1 MTDKARKYIGIW
13 LIIGLFL
20 VFIQVTI
27 GGITRLT
34 DSGLSI
40 TEWELVKGVIPPTN
54 EEKWEEA
61 FQKYQTHAKKQ
72 YENLHQNMTMVE
84 FKVIY
89 FWEWFHRLWG
99 RMMGLVFLFPFLF
112 FASKKWIPGWLYKRF
127 VVMIGLAALAAT
139 FGWIM
144 VASGLDTE
152 NRTWVSAY
160 KLSIHLSIAVILFA
174 YIFWTVLKVMKPKR
188 EGYVNLVFRNA
199 SLVVIGFIF
208 LQIVFGAFM
217 AGMRAGSL
225 HTSWPIFINSS
236 NYFNILLSGPEQVA
250 GSFLLDYEDKAWVK
264 SVVQLVH
271 RFLAFLL
278 LVLSIVFVININKSK
293 LAPLVKNANLI
304 MLSVLGV
311 QYLLGILTITNIV
324 GNNVPVVLGVLHQ
337 VVAMLLLISWLY
349 ILYNLKKNQ

>member
-1 MTDKARKYIGIW
+1 MTDSARKYIGIW
-13 LIIGLFL
+13 LIVGLFL

-40 TEWELVKGVIPPTN
+40 TEWEIVKGVIPPTN
-54 EEKWEEA
+54 EEKWLEA

-72 YENLHQNMTMVE
+72 YENLHQDMTIAE

-112 FASKKWIPGWLYKRF
+112 FAVKKWIPTWLYGRF
-127 VVMIGLAALAAT
+127 AVMIGLAALAAT

-144 VASGLDTE
+144 VASGLDAE

-160 KLSIHLSIAVILFA
+160 KLAIHLSIAVILFA
-174 YIFWTVLKVMKPKR
+174 YIFWTVLKVMKPKGK
-188 EGYVNLVFRNA
+188 GYQNLVFKN
-199 SLVVIGFIF
+199 SVLFLIGFVF
-208 LQIVFGAFM
+208 LQIVFGGFM

-236 NYFNILLSGPEQVA
+236 NYFEILLSGPEQVA
-250 GSFLLDYEDKAWVK
+250 GSFLFDYEDKAWVK
-264 SVVQLVH
+264 AVVQLVH
-271 RFLAFLL
+271 RSLAFLL
-278 LVLSIVFVININKSK
+278 LIFSLLFVINIRKSK
-293 LAPLVKNANLI
+293 LFELMKNASYI
-304 MLSVLGV
+304 MLFVLAI
-311 QYLLGILTITNIV
+311 QYLLGVLTITNII

-337 VVAMLLLISWLY
+337 VVAMLLLISWLN